1 MHSKATNVSKQKG
14 WEKKTQYVHVSF
26 HFLLGLNMPPI
37 LVVFWTQIKT
47 V

>member
-14 WEKKTQYVHVSF
+14 WQKQYVHLSF

-37 LVVFWTQIKT
+37 LVVFWTQVKT
-47 V
+47 I